1 MRKVTNLCFPE
12 PARGVRLLDIW
23 YLKGGFAMANY
34 LAGQMLIAMPQM
46 DDKRFRNSV
55 ILICSHDSDAA
66 MGLIINQ
73 PMDGLYLDELAE
85 QIGIGTPRFC
95 GDVPIFNGGPVE
107 QSRGMVLH
115 SSEHVLPDTITI
127 NDRMAMTSN
136 IKIIAEIGNGHGPTD
151 FIVALGHASW
161 SAGQLEDELR
171 SNVWLTM
178 PFQEDLIFGEP
189 MGGIWSSCY
198 SRMGISTAH
207 ISPFSGNA

>member
-1 MRKVTNLCFPE
+1 MGRYQPSPHERHECPQAGPQTCTPASGSALAGMRFFAIYSSCSFNTRDRPMRKVTNLCFPE

-95 GDVPIFNGGPVE
+95 G
-107 QSRGMVLH
+107 
-115 SSEHVLPDTITI
+115 
-127 NDRMAMTSN
+127 
-136 IKIIAEIGNGHGPTD
+136 
-151 FIVALGHASW
+151 
-161 SAGQLEDELR
+161 
-171 SNVWLTM
+171 
-178 PFQEDLIFGEP
+178 
-189 MGGIWSSCY
+189 
-198 SRMGISTAH
+198 
-207 ISPFSGNA
+207 

>member
-12 PARGVRLLDIW
+12 PARVVKLLDIW

-85 QIGIGTPRFC
+85 QIGISAVMFLFSMAGRLNSLAAWC
-95 GDVPIFNGGPVE
+95 CIRLNMSCPIP
-107 QSRGMVLH
+107 SPSM
-115 SSEHVLPDTITI
+115 
-127 NDRMAMTSN
+127 
-136 IKIIAEIGNGHGPTD
+136 IAWP
-151 FIVALGHASW
+151 
-161 SAGQLEDELR
+161 
-171 SNVWLTM
+171 
-178 PFQEDLIFGEP
+178 
-189 MGGIWSSCY
+189 
-198 SRMGISTAH
+198 
-207 ISPFSGNA
+207 